1 MKDHYRAN
9 HLLITMG
16 GDFFYK
22 NAYKQYTN
30 IDKLI
35 KYFNEEY
42 KDFKLIYSTPGQY
55 IKAVHESGTVFPTTV
70 KPFV

>member
-1 MKDHYRAN
+1 MKDHYRSN

-35 KYFNEEY
+35 KHFNEEY
-42 KDFKLIYSTPGQY
+42 DDFKLIYSTPGY
-55 IKAVHESGTVFPTTV
+55 YLKSVHASNTKLP
-70 KPFV
+70 KL